1 MRYLE
6 ILEQDQIINII
17 WSQTVTINVQFYNNN
32 NNIFIHIKFSYF
44 FFL

>member
-32 NNIFIHIKFSYF
+32 IFIHIKFSC